1 MAVSRV
7 AVVGCGMMG
16 RGIVEVAAA
25 AGLQVTAIKVTPGNL
40 EEPKAKIKQSLD
52 RRVKKGKLTA

>member
-1 MAVSRV
+1 MGVSKV

-25 AGLQVTAIKVTPGNL
+25 AGIA
-40 EEPKAKIKQSLD
+40 SD
-52 RRVKKGKLTA
+52 RDQGHPRKPR